1 MKDSIWTKLNSIK
14 YVVFCMVFA
23 STNVFMALGKIT
35 GLEYVSLMTL
45 IVGIFT
51 AGHEFTKSIS
61 EKYDCKDGE

>member
-23 STNVFMALGKIT
+23 STSSTMAT
-35 GLEYVSLMTL
+35 PSASLMTL